1 MASKIFVGNLNFNTR
16 REELEA
22 LFGQAGTIRDVF
34 LPTDRETGRPR
45 GFAFVEFESEEEAA
59 KAIEKFNGH
68 ELGGRA
74 LRVNAAEERPRR
86 TGGGPSAGGYAGGG
100 GRPGGGGGG
109 YAGGG
114 GGGYGGGGGGYPGSG
129 GGGGFGGGGN
139 DFDGGRGFGGG
150 PGGGGGK
157 SKGSR
162 RNIRAKKRAL

>member
-16 REELEA
+16 REELEG

-100 GRPGGGGGG
+100 GGGG

-114 GGGYGGGGGGYPGSG
+114 GGGFG
-129 GGGGFGGGGN
+129 GGGGN